1 MTAVLRPNTVNVAL
15 GSGSQGSLTFN
26 ANNPTIPATLQVT
39 TQTFADS
46 SGRGSGLLAFRRS
59 TGSTTTTYTQS
70 ATDGLFRDSNGDL
83 WSGETPGR
91 GMTASFGSRVRQ
103 QMGTAINDAD
113 NISNVQRNTWAGR
126 GLATGVNPVP
136 TNNTS
141 TAGGTD
147 QGLNADQINAIGQ
160 QAFSGVVHNRN
171 FGNLRYPITL
181 QSDTDF
187 MKIVMKRYVP
197 GEFRTGLG
205 ARANERRMTSQGTVI
220 LPIPNALRDSNK
232 TNWGSHSM
240 NDIQAKAAAAG
251 LELMGG
257 KEGEKA
263 KDMEALTELLKDKA
277 TETTAKTQLL
287 SQLPG
292 IKATGNQIRAR
303 AAGSVLNPNLELLFN
318 GPAMRAFD
326 YSVRMT
332 PRGAD
337 EAIMVKKII
346 RFFKEGSAAKVTTAS
361 MYLQTPNVFQ
371 VSFHSGGGGEHPWL
385 GKMKVAALA
394 SVGVNYVPDGTYMT
408 LPNASMTAYEITLN
422 FQELDPILDTDY
434 ADVDLQFGELNHI
447 GY

>member
-1 MTAVLRPNTVNVAL
+1 MTVVLRPNTVDVSL

-39 TQTFADS
+39 TTTAVDT
-46 SGRGSGLLAFRRS
+46 SGRGSGLSAFTRRTS
-59 TGSTTTTYTQS
+59 STTTYTQS

-83 WSGETPGR
+83 WSGETPGS
-91 GMTASFGSRVRQ
+91 GMTASLGSTVRQ
-103 QMGTAINDAD
+103 QMGQAINNNDD
-113 NISNVQRNTWAGR
+113 ISNAQRNSWASG
-126 GLATGVNPVP
+126 GLASLATGVNPVP
-136 TNNTS
+136 GNNTS

-147 QGLNADQINAIGQ
+147 QGLNRNQINGIGG
-160 QAFSGVVHNRN
+160 QAFSGIVHNRN

-240 NDIQAKAAAAG
+240 NDIQAKAADAG
-251 LELMGG
+251 LELMGREEDR
-257 KEGEKA
+257 KSTEQ
-263 KDMEALTELLKDKA
+263 LTELLKDKA

-332 PRGAD
+332 PRGPD

-434 ADVDLQFGELNHI
+434 LDVDLQFGELNHI